1 MFTGIIETVGT
12 IISIDNHGGD
22 KSITISATG
31 LKLEDLKIGDSIA
44 VNGICLTI
52 TELNGNQFSVDV
64 SAETLSCTTFHAV
77 NPGSKVNLE
86 KALRLSDRLHGHLV
100 SGHVDVIGVVKER
113 VKEARSEKFRI
124 EYPESIQRYI
134 GKKGSVCVD
143 GVSLTINE
151 KQNNSFLVNIIPY
164 TMQNTIFAEYQPG
177 TRINIE
183 VDLIA
188 RYLEILSVP
197 T

>member
-12 IISIDNHGGD
+12 IISIETHGDD
-22 KSITISATG
+22 KTIKISATG
-31 LKLEDLKIGDSIA
+31 MNLEDLKIGDSIA

-52 TELNGNQFSVDV
+52 TELNDDRFSIDV
-64 SAETLSCTTFHAV
+64 SAETLSCTTFKTV
-77 NPGSKVNLE
+77 QQGSKVNLE
-86 KALRLSDRLHGHLV
+86 KALRLSDRLNGHLV
-100 SGHVDVIGVVKER
+100 SGHVDVVGVIKER
-113 VKEARSEKFRI
+113 VQDARSEKFRI

-143 GVSLTINE
+143 GVSLTVNE
-151 KQNNSFLVNIIPY
+151 KQHNSFLVNIIPH
-164 TMQNTIFAEYQPG
+164 TMQNTIFAEYEPG
-177 TRINIE
+177 TKVNIE